1 MKNIIV
7 RNAKAVFD
15 ICEET
20 GYDLSVA
27 PDLFADNLTHY
38 PERGVAIHKG
48 ADVDYKTLSEE
59 WAKMTKDEQ
68 IAAGKAFD
76 AMIADHRHDLGNAY
90 KAKDW
95 DTFNKILGAWV

>member
-15 ICEET
+15 ISMET
-20 GYDLSVA
+20 GFDLSVA
-27 PDLFADNLTHY
+27 PDLFASNLSLY
-38 PERGVAIHKG
+38 PKHGVIHKG
-48 ADVDYKTLSEE
+48 ADVDYKALSVE
-59 WAKMTKDEQ
+59 WAGMTKDEQ
-68 IAAGKAFD
+68 TAAGEAFD

-95 DTFNKILGAWV
+95 DTFNKILEAWV